1 MPSSDVTMTAP
12 AADFSDTGAT
22 RTLLLPKKGKSLFDR
37 SPKPRAIKLSASDRW
52 LRGISYVW
60 ITLFALFCLLPF
72 VLIVSASFSSES
84 AIRADGFGLWPK
96 EFTFAAYEL
105 IFQSPRQILGA
116 YAVTVSMTVFGTAIG
131 LFVIAMTGYALYR
144 QDFPFRNHISF
155 FIYFTTLFSA
165 GLAPTFLWVGR
176 DLGLR
181 GTYLAVFLQLLMTPW
196 LIILMKNFMKTV
208 PYEIVES
215 GKIDGAGDFRIFAKL
230 TLPMMKPALATIGLF
245 LALAY
250 WNEWYLSSLYLGST
264 VEFKPLQYYL
274 YNVINTASALRN
286 SVAGANVSIADLPS
300 NTLKMASAVVATG
313 PILLFYPFVQKYFVT
328 GITVGAVK
336 G

>member
-1 MPSSDVTMTAP
+1 MPSSD
-12 AADFSDTGAT
+12 
-22 RTLLLPKKGKSLFDR
+22 LLLPATVTEVITTKGQKGR
-37 SPKPRAIKLSASDRW
+37 RRGPARRPRTIRLS
-52 LRGISYVW
+52 RGDIALKTVSYVT
-60 ITLFALFCLLPF
+60 ITLFSLFCALPF

-84 AIRADGFGLWPK
+84 EIMRTGFGLLPK
-96 EFTFAAYEL
+96 GFTLTAYEF
-105 IFQSPRQILGA
+105 IFRSPRQILGS
-116 YAVTVSMTVFGTAIG
+116 YAVTIIMTLAGTAIG
-131 LFVIAMTGYALYR
+131 LFIISMTGFALYR
-144 QDFPFRNHISF
+144 KDFRYRNVISF

-181 GTYLAVFLQLLMTPW
+181 GSYLAVFLQLLMTPW
-196 LIILMKNFMKTV
+196 LIILMKNFMRTV

-215 GKIDGAGDFRIFAKL
+215 GKVDGAGDFRIFAQL

-245 LALAY
+245 LALGY

-274 YNVINTASALRN
+274 YNVINTANALRN
-286 SVAGANVSIADLPS
+286 SVAGDNVSITDLPS
-300 NTLKMASAVVATG
+300 NTLKMASAVLATA
-313 PILLFYPFVQKYFVT
+313 PILFVYPFVQKYFVS